1 MIKSWK
7 VYILAIISFLVGTSE
22 FVIAGILDLVSKDVG
37 VTIAAAGQ
45 LISVYS
51 ISYAVGTP
59 ILIAATSKLSRRTLM
74 LAALALFFIGNLITV
89 VSTGYPMLVGARVIL
104 ALSTGVFTVVALT
117 VSAQIAGP
125 GKQGTAIAT
134 IMMGFNLSLILGVPV
149 GRVIASTY
157 DWKIIFYGI
166 GLLSFIAMLV
176 ILMALP
182 KSQGETNV
190 PLKEQLALLKR
201 PQLLLTLSISFFWM
215 VGYTIIYTFI
225 TPFLMNITG
234 MSNGMVSIALFSFGI
249 ASLLGAQTGGY
260 GADKLG
266 IPRTLNGSL
275 MIHAAILI
283 LMSLF
288 AHTSIAVFPLL
299 LLWSFFAWSTGP
311 IQQVYMISLAPSAAG
326 ILLSLN
332 TSFIQL
338 GIAVGAAIGGIVVES
353 FSLQSIGV
361 AGAIGVAIALLPAIL
376 SFSMRSQSANGIQS
390 VTSKE

>member
-89 VSTGYPMLVGARVIL
+89 LSTGYPMLVGARVIL

-134 IMMGFNLSLILGVPV
+134 IMMGFNLSLILGVPL

-166 GLLSFIAMLV
+166 GFLSFIAMLV

-182 KSQGETNV
+182 KSQGEANV

-201 PQLLLTLSISFFWM
+201 PKLLLTLSISFFWM

-249 ASLLGAQTGGY
+249 ASLLGSQAGGY

-275 MIHAAILI
+275 IIHAGILI
-283 LMSLF
+283 LMTLF

-338 GIAVGAAIGGIVVES
+338 GIAAGAAIGGLVVEML
-353 FSLQSIGV
+353 SLQSIGV

-390 VTSKE
+390 VTSKQ

>member
-22 FVIAGILDLVSKDVG
+22 FVIAGILDLVSRDVG

-134 IMMGFNLSLILGVPV
+134 IMMGFNLSLILGVPL

-157 DWKIIFYGI
+157 DWKMIFYGI

-182 KSQGETNV
+182 KSQGEVNV

-234 MSNGMVSIALFSFGI
+234 MSNGMVSIAIFIRHS
-249 ASLLGAQTGGY
+249 
-260 GADKLG
+260 K
-266 IPRTLNGSL
+266 
-275 MIHAAILI
+275 
-283 LMSLF
+283 F
-288 AHTSIAVFPLL
+288 AGRPGWR
-299 LLWSFFAWSTGP
+299 LWCG
-311 IQQVYMISLAPSAAG
+311 
-326 ILLSLN
+326 
-332 TSFIQL
+332 
-338 GIAVGAAIGGIVVES
+338 
-353 FSLQSIGV
+353 
-361 AGAIGVAIALLPAIL
+361 
-376 SFSMRSQSANGIQS
+376 
-390 VTSKE
+390 

>member
-1 MIKSWK
+1 
-7 VYILAIISFLVGTSE
+7 
-22 FVIAGILDLVSKDVG
+22 
-37 VTIAAAGQ
+37 
-45 LISVYS
+45 
-51 ISYAVGTP
+51 
-59 ILIAATSKLSRRTLM
+59 M
-74 LAALALFFIGNLITV
+74 LAALALFFTGNLITV

-134 IMMGFNLSLILGVPV
+134 IMMGFNLSLILGVPL

-166 GLLSFIAMLV
+166 GALSFIAMLV

-182 KSQGETNV
+182 KSQGEAKV

-215 VGYTIIYTFI
+215 VGYTIVYTFI
-225 TPFLMNITG
+225 TPFLLDITG

-249 ASLLGAQTGGY
+249 ASLLGAQAGGF

-275 MIHAAILI
+275 IIHAGILI
-283 LMSLF
+283 LMTLF

-338 GIAVGAAIGGIVVES
+338 GIAAGAAIGGLVVES
-353 FSLQSIGV
+353 LSLQSIGV
-361 AGAIGVAIALLPAIL
+361 AGAMGVAIALLPAIL
-376 SFSMRSQSANGIQS
+376 SFSMRSQSSDGLP
-390 VTSKE
+390 TE

>member
-7 VYILAIISFLVGTSE
+7 IYILAIVSFLVGTSE
-22 FVIAGILDLVSKDVG
+22 FIIAGILDLVSRDVG
-37 VTIAAAGQ
+37 VTIATAGQ

-51 ISYAVGTP
+51 IAYAVGTP
-59 ILIAATSKLSRRTLM
+59 ILIAATSKISRRKLM

-89 VSTGYPMLVGARVIL
+89 VTNGYTMLVGARVIL

-134 IMMGFNLSLILGVPV
+134 IMMGFNLSLILGVPL
-149 GRVIASTY
+149 GRVIASIY
-157 DWKIIFYGI
+157 DWKVIFYGI

-176 ILMALP
+176 ISITIP
-182 KSQGETNV
+182 KSKGDASV
-190 PLKEQLALLKR
+190 PLREQLALLKN

-225 TPFLMNITG
+225 TPFLLNITG
-234 MSNGMVSIALFSFGI
+234 MSNSMVSISLFAFGI
-249 ASLLGAQTGGY
+249 ASLLGAQAGGY

-275 MIHAAILI
+275 ILHAGILL
-283 LMSLF
+283 LMTIF
-288 AHTSIAVFPLL
+288 AHFSIAVFPLL
-299 LLWSFFAWSTGP
+299 LLWSFFAWFTGP
-311 IQQVYMISLAPSAAG
+311 VQQVYMISLAPSASG

-332 TSFIQL
+332 TSFIQS
-338 GIAVGAAIGGIVVES
+338 GIAVGAVVGGVVVES
-353 FSLQSIGV
+353 FSLQSVGV
-361 AGAIGVAIALLPAIL
+361 AGAIGVAVALLPAIISL
-376 SFSMRSQSANGIQS
+376 SMRSQSANGIGSAAGKQ
-390 VTSKE
+390 

>member
-22 FVIAGILDLVSKDVG
+22 FVIAGILDLVSRDVG

-74 LAALALFFIGNLITV
+74 LAALALFFIGNIITV

-157 DWKIIFYGI
+157 DWKMIFYGI

-182 KSQGETNV
+182 KSQGEANV

-249 ASLLGAQTGGY
+249 ASLLGAQVGGY

-275 MIHAAILI
+275 MIHAGILI
-283 LMSLF
+283 LMSIF

-311 IQQVYMISLAPSAAG
+311 IQQVYMIGLAPSTAG

-338 GIAVGAAIGGIVVES
+338 GIAVGAAIGGLVVES

-376 SFSMRSQSANGIQS
+376 SFSMRSQSADGIQS
-390 VTSKE
+390 VTSKQ

>member
-157 DWKIIFYGI
+157 DWKMIFYGI

-182 KSQGETNV
+182 KSQGEANV

-249 ASLLGAQTGGY
+249 ASLLGAQAGGY

-376 SFSMRSQSANGIQS
+376 SFSMRSQSANGIKS
-390 VTSKE
+390 VTSKQ